1 MVKRKTDA
9 TKFGEHIKD
18 LFELFDKADKKK
30 LEAVLKTKDLSK
42 LCKVL
47 GVTETELSGLL
58 KKASRL
64 AQNLFGDFLKE
75 VVSAFKKT
83 TKV

>member
-1 MVKRKTDA
+1 MAKRKTDA
-9 TKFGEHIKD
+9 TKFGEHIKN

-30 LEAVLKTKDLSK
+30 LEAALKTKDLFK

-47 GVTETELSGLL
+47 GVTEIELTGLL
-58 KKASRL
+58 KKGSRL
-64 AQNLFGDFLKE
+64 AQNLFGNFLKE
-75 VVSAFKKT
+75 AVSAFKKT